1 MFLFELTITAC
12 FMYHI
17 YDKCL
22 SKRSVNKRSDRRL
35 TCRTHKYIVVETPT
49 TLENETLQD
58 AKTLQYFFNKL
69 RLNKEIKDIY
79 KKDDEI
85 TKKMF
90 NKKKNINRKLTKRVK
105 QLEKENKE
113 LKKNIEELRL
123 KFTNSYFIPDIP
135 NGEVEV

>member
-1 MFLFELTITAC
+1 M
-12 FMYHI
+12 
-17 YDKCL
+17 
-22 SKRSVNKRSDRRL
+22 
-35 TCRTHKYIVVETPT
+35 
-49 TLENETLQD
+49 
-58 AKTLQYFFNKL
+58 